1 MNEPRFAA
9 AGDLPDVNVWLALA
23 VKEHV
28 HHDAAVS
35 YWQRTAGAAGPLRY
49 FCRVS
54 SLGLVR
60 LLMNPRV
67 MSSKQLGMKE
77 AWSLYRRFAEL
88 PGVRMLDEPSSAV
101 DRELGAMASSSI
113 PSRHFTDAYFAALA
127 ARARLRIVSFDRD
140 FERFQNVNLL
150 RLSVGA

>member
-1 MNEPRFAA
+1 MNEPRYLA

-28 HHDAAVS
+28 HHDAAVA
-35 YWQRTAGAAGPLRY
+35 YWRTAEATGPLRY

-67 MSSKQLGMKE
+67 MSSKPLGMNA

-101 DRELGAMASSSI
+101 DRELGTLASGSI
-113 PSRHFTDAYFAALA
+113 PSHHFTDAYFAALA
-127 ARARLRIVSFDRD
+127 VCARLRIVSFDRD
-140 FERFQNVNLL
+140 FERFRNVSLL
-150 RLSVGA
+150 RLGVST